1 MAGHSKWA
9 NIKHRKMAQDKKR
22 GKIFG
27 KLFREIMVAA
37 RLGGGDPEYNPRLR
51 AALERAKA
59 ENMPAENIER
69 AIKKGTGELDAEGSQ
84 VQEVIYEGYGPGGIA
99 ILVEAMTDNR
109 NRTSSEIRHLF
120 SKHGGNLGES
130 GCVAW
135 MFQRRGYIEI
145 PKEALEEDTL
155 YEIALDAG
163 ADDIQDEGNV
173 WAIYTEPDEL
183 FSVKQ
188 VFEARSVPVT
198 RAELIMVP
206 QNQIAPDVET
216 AEKVLRLV
224 EALEDHDD
232 VQRVWANMDLT
243 DEILERLNAA

>member
-59 ENMPAENIER
+59 ENMPSENIER
-69 AIKKGTGELDAEGSQ
+69 AIKKGTGELDAEGAQ
-84 VQEVIYEGYGPGGIA
+84 FQEVIYEGYGPGGVA

-120 SKHGGNLGES
+120 AKHGGSLGES

-135 MFQRRGYIEI
+135 MFHRQGYIEI
-145 PKEALEEDTL
+145 PKSAIDEDAL
-155 YEIALDAG
+155 YEVALDVG
-163 ADDIQDEGNV
+163 ADDIRDESDV
-173 WAIYTEPDEL
+173 WAIYTAPDDL

-188 VFEARSVPVT
+188 GFEERGIPINRS
-198 RAELIMVP
+198 ELIMVP
-206 QNQIAPDVET
+206 QNQIKPDLET
-216 AEKVLRLV
+216 AEKILRLV

-232 VQRVWANMDLT
+232 VQRVWANLELT
-243 DEILERLNAA
+243 DELLAKVNAA